1 MEAENVNQQKSEA
14 DMRETNRKRK
24 DAVERRA
31 ETSAKVETDR
41 EEEEEQDPTISTSTL
56 DNFPVTLWMR
66 RGVSLSS
73 SLLSSST
80 ASSPSS

>member
-56 DNFPVTLWMR
+56 DNFPVTLW
-66 RGVSLSS
+66 
-73 SLLSSST
+73 
-80 ASSPSS
+80 